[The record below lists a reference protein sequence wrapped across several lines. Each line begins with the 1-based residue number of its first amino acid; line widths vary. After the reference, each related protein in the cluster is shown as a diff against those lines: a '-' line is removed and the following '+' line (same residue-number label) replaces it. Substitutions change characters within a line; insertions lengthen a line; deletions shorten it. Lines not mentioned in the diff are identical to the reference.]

1 EQHKQIDRQSQQH
14 WRLTC
19 YQTSRDYSAEE
30 EPEPTWIIN
39 RQFCKCMK
47 DMAGM
52 ARLKLATSAVT
63 DQANNSVSKELQARN
78 AVSSLAGTASRIHI
92 LPSATRPDHNKVH
105 ALSNAGEKRALLAWL
120 VVALAIVEGRWN
132 FILTVLPAQP
142 SHR

>member
-1 EQHKQIDRQSQQH
+1 
-14 WRLTC
+14 
-19 YQTSRDYSAEE
+19 
-30 EPEPTWIIN
+30 
-39 RQFCKCMK
+39 
-47 DMAGM
+47 MAGT
-52 ARLKLATSAVT
+52 ARLELATSAVT